1 LAAFIATQQ
10 QQQKFLLPDGVIE
23 AVAFA
28 KSQTQLAEIAEPF
41 VITEISLSN
50 PVKTGV
56 NTGNYLPRLFF
67 KPLQEDSGFYKAV
80 SLHGFIV
87 FCKRHFVKYFCR
99 LHLTFF
105 AFERYSPLIATHK
118 AAIGIGTPSV
128 QKRTGADK
136 RYFCVPFQWQC
147 AWENLRVRRFFC
159 SGSSNPMYAVALDW
173 NRDDSHPLLQKE
185 TAMSASTTVVLE
197 CTNSAEFYRAIDCVK
212 ALNEVLG
219 IVADHPSRQPSP
231 DTLCILHSLLD
242 DFLTKILD
250 GVEEIEVVDHGD
262 EENPLRSFILDDGE
276 DAETCEL
283 LDIDDIKDILID
295 AAKRHAADLSL
306 TSDCTYSKGLTAH
319 EFVLGDT
326 RRPIR
331 IDLNLNSHDPHG
343 AVDIAL
349 LTGAAHISLT
359 LFRRAENPA
368 KYLKDWLAAAL
379 RLIAK
384 HEPDAWADTQD
395 RSCKG
400 ALASLYRAEEAESP
414 SVVLDSTGDVA

>member
-1 LAAFIATQQ
+1 
-10 QQQKFLLPDGVIE
+10 
-23 AVAFA
+23 
-28 KSQTQLAEIAEPF
+28 
-41 VITEISLSN
+41 
-50 PVKTGV
+50 
-56 NTGNYLPRLFF
+56 
-67 KPLQEDSGFYKAV
+67 
-80 SLHGFIV
+80 
-87 FCKRHFVKYFCR
+87 
-99 LHLTFF
+99 
-105 AFERYSPLIATHK
+105 
-118 AAIGIGTPSV
+118 
-128 QKRTGADK
+128 
-136 RYFCVPFQWQC
+136 
-147 AWENLRVRRFFC
+147 
-159 SGSSNPMYAVALDW
+159 MYAVALDW
-173 NRDDSHPLLQKE
+173 NRDDSPPLINKE

-231 DTLCILHSLLD
+231 DNLCILHTLLD
-242 DFLTKILD
+242 DLLAKILD

-276 DAETCEL
+276 DAEACEL
-283 LDIDDIKDILID
+283 LGIDDIKGILID

-326 RRPIR
+326 HRPIR

-349 LTGAAHISLT
+349 LTGAAHLSLT

-395 RSCKG
+395 RPCKG
-400 ALASLYRAEEAESP
+400 ALASLYRAEGAES
-414 SVVLDSTGDVA
+414 SAVVPDSTVKQASRPMRSGN